1 MKLLEKFDYDE
12 FVKKFKKVFFFDDDD
27 DGGKSLRAHTLRVVA
42 KGKCPKEH

>member
-12 FVKKFKKVFFFDDDD
+12 FVKKFKKVFFFED
-27 DGGKSLRAHTLRVVA
+27 GKSLRAHTLRVVA